1 MHPLRG
7 ATPVTWR
14 YTRSERVQ
22 CLRIGCNAYGSG
34 APHNARIPQRRV
46 CRPARITRRQEH
58 EATRTPSTAGVED
71 AGGTAGPSCG
81 ARGQRR
87 GLARQHTA
95 ISRAGVE
102 AAGGTAG
109 PGCGARGWRGLA
121 GQHTDTPTDWRPP
134 RGLRGL
140 AGLRADTPSEA
151 RSADGGRAGRP
162 RGGRRSVGATSPHTP
177 RRHNKTAR
185 PQRGRAA
192 VAVALGFEPRVAVT
206 PHSISSAAPSAAR
219 TRYLTRTLYYTAP
232 RTMQIDRA
240 RWEQGHTTPRG
251 PTAPHDEGPSIGD
264 D

>member
-7 ATPVTWR
+7 ATPD
-14 YTRSERVQ
+14 Q
-22 CLRIGCNAYGSG
+22 NGCNAYGSG

-58 EATRTPSTAGVED
+58 EATRTPSTAGVEG

-81 ARGQRR
+81 ARGWR

-95 ISRAGVE
+95 ISTAGVE
-102 AAGGTAG
+102 AAARPAG
-109 PGCGARGWRGLA
+109 PGRTTRRRAERSSRRGR
-121 GQHTDTPTDWRPP
+121 
-134 RGLRGL
+134 
-140 AGLRADTPSEA
+140 
-151 RSADGGRAGRP
+151 RAGGQAARRP
-162 RGGRRSVGATSPHTP
+162 EICRGNKPPYTP